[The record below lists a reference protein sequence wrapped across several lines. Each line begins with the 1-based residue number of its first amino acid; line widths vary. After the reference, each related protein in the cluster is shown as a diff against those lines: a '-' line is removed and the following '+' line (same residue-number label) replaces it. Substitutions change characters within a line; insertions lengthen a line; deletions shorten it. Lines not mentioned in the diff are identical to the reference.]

1 MTTTMTLKNNAKA
14 AQLLDELLKDYK
26 NPEDILGASGLL
38 KQLTQAVVERALDAE
53 LTHHLGYAKHDP
65 AGHGSGNARNGKSAK
80 TLKTDQGPLP
90 IAVPRDRNGT
100 FEPILVPKGET
111 RFRGFDDKIVSM
123 YARGMT
129 TVNEASFTIQEH
141 LREIYGVEISP
152 TLISQVTD
160 AVLDE
165 MKVWRER
172 PLDAIYPIVYL
183 DALMVKVRDNG
194 HIVNKAVYLALG
206 VRRDGTKEVLGVNEA
221 SFTIGEHEGAKF
233 WLSVVTELKNRGVED
248 IFIAC
253 VDGLKGF
260 PEAIEAVFPKTQVQ
274 LCIVHLVRHSLNY
287 VSWKDRKG
295 MAADLKMI
303 YGAATAEDAALH
315 LDAFA
320 QQWDATHPTVS
331 GIWRRNWERVTPFF
345 GYPADI
351 RKVIYTT
358 NAIESVNMS
367 LRKVTKNRGSFPSD
381 EAVNKLLYLAL
392 NNISRKWTMPIRD
405 WKAALNRFT
414 ILFEGR
420 MPVR

>member
-1 MTTTMTLKNNAKA
+1 MTTAMTLKNDKA
-14 AQLLDELLKDYK
+14 TALLDELLKDYQK
-26 NPEDILGASGLL
+26 PDDILGESGLL

-53 LTHHLGYAKHDP
+53 LTHHLGYAKHAP
-65 AGHGSGNARNGKSAK
+65 AGRGSGNARNGKSAK

-100 FEPILVPKGET
+100 FEPLLVPKGET

-129 TVNEASFTIQEH
+129 TREIQEH

-165 MKVWRER
+165 MKAWRER

-206 VRRDGTKEVLGVNEA
+206 VRVDGTKEVLGLW
-221 SFTIGEHEGAKF
+221 IGESEGAKF
-233 WLSVVTELKNRGVED
+233 WLSVVTELQNRGVED

-287 VSWKDRKG
+287 VSWKDRKA
-295 MAADLKMI
+295 MAADLKAI
-303 YGAATAEDAALH
+303 YGAVSAEQAAQQ

-320 QQWDATHPTVS
+320 AQWDATHPTVS
-331 GIWRRNWERVTPFF
+331 AIWRRNWERVIPFF

-351 RKVIYTT
+351 RKAIYTT

-367 LRKVTKNRGSFPSD
+367 LRKVTKNRGSFPND
-381 EAVNKLLYLAL
+381 ESATKLLYLAL

-420 MPVR
+420 MPAR